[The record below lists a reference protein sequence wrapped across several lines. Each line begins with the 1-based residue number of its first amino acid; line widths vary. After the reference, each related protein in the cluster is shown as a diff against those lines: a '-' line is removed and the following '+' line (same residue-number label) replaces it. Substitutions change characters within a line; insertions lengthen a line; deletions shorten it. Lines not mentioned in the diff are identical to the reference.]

1 MLDIILLIGS
11 LLVFLYS
18 IIFLFSFMKGLK
30 EINIKEKEVLSK
42 IKLELQNR
50 KIKTYIL
57 SFIISLNLIS
67 TYLIK
72 SDPLE
77 QINRYLSKFHG
88 FPWEAP
94 LASLIY
100 GSVTTNG

>member
-11 LLVFLYS
+11 LLGFLYS

-57 SFIISLNLIS
+57 SFIILFIFTFYFFSKHKRNFL
-67 TYLIK
+67 K
-72 SDPLE
+72 A
-77 QINRYLSKFHG
+77 QILYKNS
-88 FPWEAP
+88 
-94 LASLIY
+94 
-100 GSVTTNG
+100 